1 MVHYKRAIVS
11 VLVLSLAACGE
22 GTQGPKG
29 DPGPAGP
36 PGPQGEAGPAGA
48 PGPAGA
54 SAVRLSGTRARRP
67 IAPSSVNETRWPFR
81 RGAVARVETRR
92 SFRRSALQPVVQQA
106 PMIRSSL
113 YALRERP
120 NGIDRD

>member
-1 MVHYKRAIVS
+1 MVWQHAAKAHKGRRAI
-11 VLVLSLAACGE
+11 
-22 GTQGPKG
+22 
-29 DPGPAGP
+29 PGPLGRL
-36 PGPQGEAGPAGA
+36 A
-48 PGPAGA
+48 PKVKQAPRVHQ
-54 SAVRLSGTRARRP
+54 VRQARAQSELSGTRARRP